1 MSKVIHPNIVMSCE
15 HTVDNVD
22 VSDAAQVIENCILNT
37 CASILH
43 RSDDLRAT
51 FLRGIYSAIERLG
64 RRHGESLFYRYTLA
78 SLLIRTAHKAFISTD
93 VRLNGQP
100 HQEWD
105 ELEDESEL
113 RQVVR
118 TLDKQF
124 RGVLE
129 EGQERGKCLPMNQVR
144 VMMRRCEMADFYP
157 RSCWLVEEI
166 GGVYVEGGR

>member
-51 FLRGIYSAIERLG
+51 LLRGIYSAIERLG

-93 VRLNGQP
+93 VRC
-100 HQEWD
+100 D

-113 RQVVR
+113 RQAVR

-124 RGVLE
+124 RGLLE
-129 EGQERGKCLPMNQVR
+129 EGQRRGKCLPMNQVR